1 MGVSLYRTVKMG
13 DMQALYFLEETE
25 RHMSLTLLP
34 EGMEP
39 VPWEN
44 KKQAADSLV
53 QAYVRGDDLPGAY
66 SGGKTMR
73 SGGTVWGMRFCQQKC
88 ETDAAGN
95 IVVETM
101 LQSPHGHFC
110 HYLKYLAHTGAAESW
125 TEFFNTGKKA
135 VTLEMLSSFS
145 ISGIT
150 PLAAGTAPG
159 QLRIHRLRSDWSM
172 EGRLVTERLER
183 LNLEPSWAGH
193 GVRSERFGQVGSM
206 PVNKW
211 FPWPSG
217 GGREKSRFL
226 GRAARA

>member
-73 SGGTVWGMRFCQQKC
+73 SEPFGVCAFVSRNARRTRR
-88 ETDAAGN
+88 E
-95 IVVETM
+95 I
-101 LQSPHGHFC
+101 
-110 HYLKYLAHTGAAESW
+110 
-125 TEFFNTGKKA
+125 
-135 VTLEMLSSFS
+135 SS
-145 ISGIT
+145 
-150 PLAAGTAPG
+150 
-159 QLRIHRLRSDWSM
+159 
-172 EGRLVTERLER
+172 
-183 LNLEPSWAGH
+183 
-193 GVRSERFGQVGSM
+193 
-206 PVNKW
+206 
-211 FPWPSG
+211 
-217 GGREKSRFL
+217 
-226 GRAARA
+226 

>member
-44 KKQAADSLV
+44 KKQAGGLFGSGLRERRRPAGS
-53 QAYVRGDDLPGAY
+53 Y

-95 IVVETM
+95 IVVETI
-101 LQSPHGHFC
+101 
-110 HYLKYLAHTGAAESW
+110 AA
-125 TEFFNTGKKA
+125 
-135 VTLEMLSSFS
+135 
-145 ISGIT
+145 IPPR
-150 PLAAGTAPG
+150 PLLPT
-159 QLRIHRLRSDWSM
+159 
-172 EGRLVTERLER
+172 T
-183 LNLEPSWAGH
+183 
-193 GVRSERFGQVGSM
+193 
-206 PVNKW
+206 
-211 FPWPSG
+211 
-217 GGREKSRFL
+217 
-226 GRAARA
+226 